1 MRYWTRE
8 RRFLRR
14 DRMAELKPCPCIHAC
29 DIQANA
35 IGETLAYCEL
45 TAEWMNVSL
54 GDCSGNCDSEEVNN
68 G

>member
-1 MRYWTRE
+1 
-8 RRFLRR
+8 
-14 DRMAELKPCPCIHAC
+14 MAELKRCPCIHAC
-29 DIQANA
+29 DIQTNA
-35 IGETLAYCEL
+35 IGETIAYCEL